1 MNRVELLHTACD
13 STLAW
18 DFIIIGGGATGLGI
32 AVEAAARGYRAVL
45 LERGD
50 FAQGTSSRS
59 TKLIHGGLR
68 YLRQGNFRLVSES
81 LAERGHLLRNA
92 PHLVRPLNFVLPTNG
107 WCETAFYAAG
117 LKLYDH
123 LADAHGPGRSRILN
137 ADETLALAPTL
148 IPSRA
153 RGGLAYTD
161 AQFDDARLALALAH
175 TPAALGAVPLNHV
188 AVQSL
193 VTQNNRV
200 CGVIARDGESG
211 GEFELRAK
219 VVINATG
226 VFGDVIRRWDAPAAA
241 PTLAPSQG
249 AHLVLPRKFLPGDT
263 AVIIPRTADGRVLFA
278 IPWHGVVLL
287 GTTDTPVNTVEIEP
301 RPFVAEI
308 EFLLE
313 HAAHYFTPAPK
324 LSDILSVF
332 AGLRPLVKSARTTS
346 RAPRDHALLVSP
358 SGLVSISGGKWTTYR
373 KMGEDAVNTAER
385 VANFSPRESRTARLP
400 LHDTAA
406 SDIAQLIR
414 TAPELATPI
423 HPRLSVRRADVVHAA
438 RHEMARTVEDV
449 LSRRTRALILD
460 ARASVEAAPAVA
472 ALLAAELGR
481 DEAWARAQ
489 VSAYCNLARGYL
501 PSAPP
506 A

>member
-1 MNRVELLHTACD
+1 MNRAELLATACD
-13 STLAW
+13 STITW
-18 DFIIIGGGATGLGI
+18 DFVIIGGGATGLGI
-32 AVEAAARGYRAVL
+32 AVEAAARGYHVVL

-81 LAERGHLLRNA
+81 LAERGQLLRNA
-92 PHLVRPLNFVLPTNG
+92 PHLVRPLNFVLPTGG

-117 LKLYDH
+117 LKLYDR
-123 LADAHGPGRSRILN
+123 LGDQNGVGASRILS
-137 ADETLALAPTL
+137 ARETLALAPTL
-148 IPSRA
+148 LPARA

-161 AQFDDARLALALAH
+161 AQFDDARLALALAQ
-175 TPAALGAVPLNHV
+175 TAAALGAAPLNHV
-188 AVQSL
+188 GVQSL
-193 VTQNNRV
+193 VKRNDRV
-200 CGVIARDGESG
+200 CGVRARDEETGC
-211 GEFELRAK
+211 EFELRAK

-226 VFGDVIRRWDAPAAA
+226 VFGDVIRRMDAPEAA

-278 IPWHGVVLL
+278 IPWQGVVLL
-287 GTTDTPVNTVEIEP
+287 GTTDTPVNTLETEP
-301 RPFVAEI
+301 RPLPQEI
-308 EFLLE
+308 EFLLD
-313 HAAHYFTPAPK
+313 HAARYFTPAPTT
-324 LSDILSVF
+324 SDILSVF
-332 AGLRPLVKSARTTS
+332 AGLRPLVKSDRATA

-373 KMGEDAVNTAER
+373 KMGEDAVNAAER
-385 VANFSPRESRTARLP
+385 AANFSPRESRTAQLP
-400 LHDTAA
+400 LRDTA
-406 SDIAQLIR
+406 
-414 TAPELATPI
+414 TAEIEKLLRNTPELATPI
-423 HPRLSVRRADVVHAA
+423 HPRLGVRRAEVVCAA

-460 ARASVEAAPAVA
+460 ARASMEAAPAVA
-472 ALLAAELGR
+472 TLLAAELGR
-481 DEAWARAQ
+481 DKSWARAQ
-489 VSAYCNLARGYL
+489 VGTYCNLARGYL